1 VPFDDAGARKIE
13 RDRWDWWRQ
22 VGMRSPLEQ
31 GRRKRQRLRGRRS
44 GPSARPMASKF
55 ETFSALHVPGDPVI
69 LYNIWDVG
77 SAQAVTAAGA
87 KALATGSHPVGDASG
102 FGDAQQVPL
111 DFVFDNAGRI
121 VDAVDLPLTVDFESA
136 YSTDP
141 EEGGADVARLKET
154 GAVGC
159 NFEDQVIG
167 GEGLHPLDLQ
177 VQRIAA
183 IRRAVGDDFFINART
198 DLFLKTQ
205 TYDDALIDQV
215 VERGKA
221 FADAGASGFFVPRLS
236 DPAQIERGVREVS
249 LPLNVIAFPGAPD
262 KKVWADAGVAR
273 ISHGPF
279 PHRALMAKLAE
290 MAREAIG

>member
-1 VPFDDAGARKIE
+1 
-13 RDRWDWWRQ
+13 
-22 VGMRSPLEQ
+22 
-31 GRRKRQRLRGRRS
+31 
-44 GPSARPMASKF
+44 MASRF
-55 ETFSALHVPGDPVI
+55 ETFAALHVPGDPVI

-77 SAQAVTAAGA
+77 SALAVVAAGA
-87 KALATGSHPVGDASG
+87 KALATGSHPVADANG
-102 FGDAQQVPL
+102 WPDGQKVPME
-111 DFVFDNAGRI
+111 FAFANARRI
-121 VDAVDLPLTVDFESA
+121 VAAVEAPLTVDFESA

-141 EEGGADVARLKET
+141 EEGGANVARLKET

-177 VQRIAA
+177 VKRIAA
-183 IRRAVGDDFFINART
+183 MRRAVGEDFYINART
-198 DLFLKTQ
+198 DAFLKTE
-205 TYDDALIDQV
+205 TFDDALIDQV

-221 FADAGASGFFVPRLS
+221 FAGAGASGFFVPRLS
-236 DPAQIERGVREVS
+236 DPKQIERVVRDVP

-262 KKVWADAGVAR
+262 KKVWAEAGVAR

-279 PHRALMAKLAE
+279 PHRALMAKLTE

>member
-1 VPFDDAGARKIE
+1 
-13 RDRWDWWRQ
+13 
-22 VGMRSPLEQ
+22 
-31 GRRKRQRLRGRRS
+31 
-44 GPSARPMASKF
+44 MASKF
-55 ETFSALHVPGDPVI
+55 EDFAALHVPGDPLI

-77 SAQAVTAAGA
+77 SAQAVVKAGA

-111 DFVFDNAGRI
+111 EDVFANARRI
-121 VDAVDLPLTVDFESA
+121 VEAVDLPVTIDFESA
-136 YSTDP
+136 YSADP
-141 EEGGADVARLKET
+141 EEGGENVRRLAET

-159 NFEDQVIG
+159 NFEDQVVG

-177 VQRIAA
+177 VKRIAA
-183 IRRAVGDDFFINART
+183 IREAVGADFFINART

-205 TYDDALIDQV
+205 TYDDALVDQV
-215 VERGKA
+215 IERGKA
-221 FADAGASGFFVPRLS
+221 FADAGASGFFVPRLA
-236 DPAQIERGVREVS
+236 DPAQIERVVREVP

-262 KKVWADAGVAR
+262 KSVWAAAGVAR

-279 PHRALMAKLAE
+279 PHRALMERLTE